1 MGWDFSRSFFIILLM
16 NSLWVVCDFVISPT
30 DCRTF
35 SGFSRIFKVIL
46 LYLMLGYAEN
56 KHCKPASAVLCCF
69 QVSCRR
75 NRIFPVSIAFDRIAE
90 ARRHHFSQKDQKGNR
105 RNMWV
110 FSFTVVVVWRKK
122 VAKWGQLVFSGNYRP
137 ISSSQR
143 FPFVVFEVASVRC
156 LGF

>member
-1 MGWDFSRSFFIILLM
+1 M
-16 NSLWVVCDFVISPT
+16 NSLWVVYDFVISPT

-105 RNMWV
+105 RNRLV
-110 FSFTVVVVWRKK
+110 HSCGSLEKK
-122 VAKWGQLVFSGNYRP
+122 SCEMGTISLQWQLPSNILVAKVSLRSFRSCIGQMSRILTGSGRKVWLP
-137 ISSSQR
+137 QL
-143 FPFVVFEVASVRC
+143 PV
-156 LGF
+156 